1 MSKKEKISIKE
12 KMEGGKPGISKA
24 ALRKV
29 KPYTD
34 TVTGK
39 RTGKQKER

>member
-1 MSKKEKISIKE
+1 MSKKGENIYKE

-39 RTGKQKER
+39 RTGKQK